1 MKQVV
6 QDFKSGVIRVE
17 EVPVPIL
24 KTGCLL
30 VRNKAS
36 LISAGTEGGTVKLG
50 KLGYL
55 GKARARPEQVKKV
68 LQALRTEGL
77 LATFSAVTRTLDV
90 PIPLGYSCAGIV
102 EKTWDDSCDIST
114 GTPVACGGAGMALHA
129 DYIVVP
135 RNLCVPVP
143 KGVTLRHAAFTTV
156 GAIAMQSTRIADVR
170 LGENVVVI
178 GLGLV
183 GALVANILKAGG
195 IRVFGID
202 INPQQVAW
210 AEKFN
215 ICQAA
220 VRSSENLSDRILE
233 FTDGYGADAVI
244 ITAGVPNNDPVQL
257 AGKLSRY
264 KGRVVVVGRTIMEAP
279 RETYLFKELE
289 LMTSYAYGPGT
300 EDPSYEKDGYDYPIG
315 YVRWTE
321 NRNMKCFLD
330 LLYGQQINLDP
341 LVTHSFPVEKAPDAY
356 DIITSDVEQS
366 IGVVLEFGDDEKEK
380 DYLPPKV
387 EPEKASQKLSSS
399 RPRIGIIGAGSFAT
413 NIMIPLLA
421 KRDDIVIKSIASA
434 SGLRAAALSKKYKI
448 PTATSDAGE
457 IINDNGI
464 DCIFIL
470 TRHGTHASFAESG
483 LRANKHV
490 FVEKP
495 LALTEDDLNAVVS
508 AQKHSEKVLMVGFNR
523 RFAPL
528 SQKLKRFFSKRC
540 QPMVIDFRGNVGYR
554 PPEHWLHDTIEGG
567 GVILGEASH
576 YIDFCRWLIDS
587 PIVAVD
593 ARCVGPSK
601 TSIIPEDNAEILLR
615 FEDGSIANIFYLSN
629 GARGFGRER
638 CEVHAETRSAV
649 WKDFKYLRLAKD
661 LGFPK
666 TSRIR
671 FFSQKGYS
679 NELNVFFEA
688 IKAGTTEINWL
699 SSQMDASLAAIRAAK
714 RILLPKPVV

>member
-1 MKQVV
+1 MRQVV
-6 QDFKSGVIRVE
+6 QNFKTGIVSVE
-17 EVPVPIL
+17 EVAIPQL
-24 KTGCLL
+24 RQGCLR
-30 VRNKAS
+30 VRNKTS

-68 LQALRTEGL
+68 LQSLRTEGIL
-77 LATFSAVTRTLDV
+77 TTFSAVTRTLDV

-102 EKTWDDSCDIST
+102 EKTWGDSCDISL

-143 KGVTLRHAAFTTV
+143 KGVSLRHSAFTTV
-156 GAIAMQSTRIADVR
+156 GAIAMQSIRIADVR
-170 LGENVVVI
+170 LGENVVII

-183 GALVANILKAGG
+183 GLLVANILRAGG

-202 INPQQVAW
+202 INPQRVAW
-210 AEKFN
+210 AEKSN
-215 ICQAA
+215 ICRAA

-244 ITAGVPNNDPVQL
+244 LTAGVPNNDPVQL
-257 AGKLSRY
+257 AGQLSRY

-300 EDPSYEKDGYDYPIG
+300 GDPSYEKDGYDYPIG

-330 LLYGQQINLDP
+330 LLYDKKINIDP
-341 LVTHSFPVEKAPDAY
+341 LLTHSFPVEKAPDAY
-356 DIITSDVEQS
+356 DIISSNVEQS
-366 IGVVLEFGDDEKEK
+366 IGVVLEFGDDENDK
-380 DYLPPKV
+380 DFSPQTV
-387 EPEKASQKLSSS
+387 EPAKASQKLSSS

-421 KRDDIVIKSIASA
+421 KRDDIIIKSIASA
-434 SGLRAAALSKKYKI
+434 NGLRAAALSKQYKI

-495 LALTEDDLNAVVS
+495 LALTEDELNAVVS

-528 SQKLKRFFSKRC
+528 SQKLKRFFSERC

-601 TSIIPEDNAEILLR
+601 TSIIPEDNAEILLG

-638 CEVHAETRSAV
+638 CEVHAEKRSAV
-649 WKDFKYLRLAKD
+649 WEDFKFLKFVND

-666 TSRIR
+666 TYRNR
-671 FFSQKGYS
+671 FFQKKGYAE
-679 NELNVFFEA
+679 ELDLFFETIMA
-688 IKAGTTEINWL
+688 KTAEIQWL
-699 SSQMDASLAAIRAAK
+699 NGQIDASFAAIRAAK
-714 RILLPKPVV
+714 CIL

>member
-1 MKQVV
+1 LRQVV
-6 QDFKSGVIRVE
+6 QNFKTGMVSVE
-17 EVPVPIL
+17 EVAIPQL
-24 KTGCLL
+24 RQGCLR

-77 LATFSAVTRTLDV
+77 FTTFSAVTRTLDV

-102 EKTWDDSCDIST
+102 EKTWDDGCDISI

-129 DYIVVP
+129 DYVVVP

-143 KGVTLRHAAFTTV
+143 KGMSLQHAAFTTV
-156 GAIAMQSTRIADVR
+156 GAIAMQSIRIADVR

-183 GALVANILKAGG
+183 GVLVAKILKAGG

-202 INPQQVAW
+202 INPQRVAW

-215 ICQAA
+215 ICRAA
-220 VRSSENLSDRILE
+220 VRSSDNLSDRILE
-233 FTDGYGADAVI
+233 FTNGYGADAVI

-257 AGKLSRY
+257 AGQLSRY

-289 LMTSYAYGPGT
+289 LMTSYAYGPGV
-300 EDPSYEKDGYDYPIG
+300 EDPSYEASGYDYPIG

-321 NRNMKCFLD
+321 NRNMQCFLD
-330 LLYGQQINLDP
+330 LLYEKKIDLEP
-341 LVTHSFPVEKAPDAY
+341 LVTHSFPVDKAPDAF
-356 DIITSDVEQS
+356 DLITTNTAQS
-366 IGVVLEFGDDEKEK
+366 IGVVLEFDDVRQDKKVSPQKKEFVEQ
-380 DYLPPKV
+380 PKLR
-387 EPEKASQKLSSS
+387 KRSRSS
-399 RPRIGIIGAGSFAT
+399 RLRVGIIGAGSFAT

-421 KRDDIVIKSIASA
+421 KRNDIILQAIVSA
-434 SGLRAAALSKKYKI
+434 KGLRASALSRKYNI
-448 PTATSDAGE
+448 AVATSDAGE
-457 IINDNGI
+457 IIDDDDI
-464 DCIFIL
+464 DCVFIL
-470 TRHGTHASFAESG
+470 TRHGTHASFTERS

-495 LALTEDDLNAVVS
+495 LALSNGELDAVVS
-508 AQKHSEKVLMVGFNR
+508 AQEQTGRILMVGFNR

-528 SQKLKRFFSKRC
+528 SQKFKRFFSNRC

-554 PPEHWLHDTIEGG
+554 PPEHWLHDATEGG
-567 GVILGEASH
+567 GVILGEACH

-587 PIVAVD
+587 PIIEVD

-601 TSIIPEDNAEILLR
+601 TKIIPEDNSEILLR

-629 GARGFGRER
+629 GAKGFSRER
-638 CEVHAETRSAV
+638 CEAHADERSAV
-649 WKDFKYLRLAKD
+649 WEDFRTVKLVKN
-661 LGFPK
+661 LGLPK
-666 TSRIR
+666 THRKLLDASMA
-671 FFSQKGYS
+671 
-679 NELNVFFEA
+679 A
-688 IKAGTTEINWL
+688 IKA
-699 SSQMDASLAAIRAAK
+699 AK
-714 RILLPKPVV
+714 RLHSKSLT